1 MTFLKKDR
9 GLFSTQQHV
18 WCCGQTEVVLGS
30 ESASGVCACFHCFT
44 WSTYRISIS
53 FHPQNTKSNPSEYPE
68 LFLSSRLCCQSDS
81 LHGSRPYFRESGLTR
96 EPGQTWK
103 DDSDSLA
110 KLLFCRKV
118 IQSQSN
124 KITSSS
130 LHNELFQIKQ
140 NEVFLSA
147 RPWTISSMLQCFSV
161 NYSVITSWLYHWLKQ
176 QNSQTLKSADGWKK
190 ISVWFL
196 LLPRNCGGPHRVSR
210 YYSIPWWLRTE
221 PLTNRS

>member
-1 MTFLKKDR
+1 MCGAVDRLK
-9 GLFSTQQHV
+9 LFWAQSLLQVSVHAFV
-18 WCCGQTEVVLGS
+18 VSLDLPTEFQLVS
-30 ESASGVCACFHCFT
+30 IHKIQN
-44 WSTYRISIS
+44 RILL
-53 FHPQNTKSNPSEYPE
+53 NT
-68 LFLSSRLCCQSDS
+68 L
-81 LHGSRPYFRESGLTR
+81 LTR

-161 NYSVITSWLYHWLKQ
+161 NYSVITSWLDHWLKQ